1 MSNVPS
7 GAAVTLDLL
16 QRLFPTGREL
26 PAFAASMAARLPPA
40 AINTPQRVAAFLS
53 QVGHESGGLRVW
65 TENLNYSAEGLRKTW
80 PQRFRDAA
88 TATAYARQPER
99 IANRV
104 YGDRMGNG
112 PEASGDGWRY
122 RGRGLI
128 QITGRDNYQRC
139 SGWAGKPLEA
149 MPAWLET
156 PDGAVASAVWFWTV
170 NGLNRLADA
179 GELEAI
185 TRRINGGLN
194 GQEDRLS
201 RYALASEALGISPV
215 AVA

>member
-7 GAAVTLDLL
+7 GATVTLDLL
-16 QRLFPTGREL
+16 RRLFPTGREL
-26 PAFAASMAARLPPA
+26 PAFAAAMSARLSA
-40 AINTPQRVAAFLS
+40 AGINTPQRVAAFLS

-65 TENLNYSAEGLRKTW
+65 VENLSYSADGLRKTW

-88 TATAYARQPER
+88 TANAYARQPEK

-104 YGDRMGNG
+104 YADRMGNG
-112 PEASGDGWRY
+112 PEASGDGWRHI
-122 RGRGLI
+122 GRGLI
-128 QITGRDNYQRC
+128 QLTGRDNYQRC
-139 SGWAGKPLEA
+139 ASWAGKPLEA

-156 PDGAVASAVWFWTV
+156 PDGAVASAVWFWSV

-179 GELEAI
+179 GDLEAI

-194 GQEDRLS
+194 GQEDRAF
-201 RYALASEALGISPV
+201 RYAFASEALGISPV